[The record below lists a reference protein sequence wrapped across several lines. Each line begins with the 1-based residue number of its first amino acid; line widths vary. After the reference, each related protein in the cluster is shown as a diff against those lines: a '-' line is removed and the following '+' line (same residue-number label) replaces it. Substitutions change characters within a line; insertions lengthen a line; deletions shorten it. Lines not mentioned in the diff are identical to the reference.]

1 MRALLDGYYR
11 VLKVLLTLLMA
22 VIIVPVA
29 MQILSRYTSL
39 VPRYIWTEEI
49 ARFCF
54 VWIIMLGAIIGVRD
68 NSHFD
73 VDLFPRSSNPRVE
86 LALLMIKYAAMALV
100 GLTFLRYGYD
110 FAILGSR
117 QRSEIA
123 SLPMLAIYIAWPLA
137 GASWLLFI
145 AEKVHDRI
153 RDYRAEAAIGTR

>member
-11 VLKVLLTLLMA
+11 VLKLLLTLLMA
-22 VIIVPVA
+22 LIIVPVA

-39 VPRYIWTEEI
+39 VPRFIWTEEI

-68 NSHFD
+68 NTHFD
-73 VDLFPRSSNPRVE
+73 VDLFPRSANPRVE
-86 LALLMIKYAAMALV
+86 LTLVLIKYVAMALV
-100 GLTFLRYGYD
+100 GLTFLRYGWD
-110 FAILGSR
+110 FAVLGSR

-145 AEKVHDRI
+145 AEKIYDRVQ
-153 RDYRAEAAIGTR
+153 DYRKETAIGTR